1 MKKEDEK
8 APSAASKDKK
18 KDKEKSALK
27 KSSKIFVL
35 ELRTRLDTY
44 FRIVVRNIRDSIPK
58 IIGNFLVRAV
68 QNKLQIEL
76 FKRLG
81 EMRDAVNR
89 GFGEVI

>member
-1 MKKEDEK
+1 MPKEKKEKKEKEK
-8 APSAASKDKK
+8 AN
-18 KDKEKSALK
+18 LK

-58 IIGNFLVRAV
+58 VIGNFLVRAV

-81 EMRDAVNR
+81 EMREAVNR
-89 GFGEVI
+89 GFGEVSTLFN

>member
-1 MKKEDEK
+1 
-8 APSAASKDKK
+8 
-18 KDKEKSALK
+18 
-27 KSSKIFVL
+27 
-35 ELRTRLDTY
+35 LDTY

-58 IIGNFLVRAV
+58 IIGNFLVRSV

-89 GFGEVI
+89 GFGEVN